1 MFFME
6 DIQKILVVDDERTLC
21 DVLKL
26 NLELEGYK
34 VDVAYSAE
42 EALRMPISSYSLVL
56 LDVMME
62 EMTGLEFT
70 SVIRADEKTK
80 NIPIILCT
88 AKDAENDIID
98 GFLCGADDYI
108 KKPFSMKELVLRV
121 KSVLRRIDN
130 SYKSTGQII
139 KYKTLELDLDE
150 KECRIDGKG
159 VSFTKKEFE
168 ILRLLL
174 TSPDKIYSREEILDE
189 VWDDD
194 VYVVDRTIDV
204 NINRIRKKMG
214 VYGNNVITKQ
224 GYGYG
229 FKKEE

>member
-1 MFFME
+1 ME
-6 DIQKILVVDDERTLC
+6 DTQRILVVDDERTLC

-34 VDVAYSAE
+34 VDVTYSAE
-42 EALRMPISSYSLVL
+42 EAQRMPLSSYSLIL

-62 EMTGLEFT
+62 EMTGIELT
-70 SVIRADEKTK
+70 TIIRADERTR
-80 NIPIILCT
+80 NVPIILCT

-121 KSVLRRIDN
+121 KSVLRRSSQPKESN
-130 SYKSTGQII
+130 EQKI
-139 KYKTLELDLDE
+139 KYKTLELDLG
-150 KECRIDGKG
+150 KRECRIDGTD
-159 VSFTKKEFE
+159 VSFTKKEFD
-168 ILRLLL
+168 ILKMLLN
-174 TSPDKIYSREEILDE
+174 TPDKIFSREEILDE

-204 NINRIRKKMG
+204 NINRLRKKMG
-214 VYGNNVITKQ
+214 VYGNNIITKQ

-229 FKKEE
+229 FKKEK

>member
-1 MFFME
+1 ME

-121 KSVLRRIDN
+121 KSVLRR
-130 SYKSTGQII
+130 SSKSKKMDEQTI
-139 KYKTLELDLDE
+139 KYKTLELDIE
-150 KECRIDGKG
+150 KRECRIDGTD
-159 VSFTKKEFE
+159 VSFTKKEFD
-168 ILRLLL
+168 ILKMLLS
-174 TSPDKIYSREEILDE
+174 TPDKIFSREEILDE

-204 NINRIRKKMG
+204 NINRLRKKMG
-214 VYGNNVITKQ
+214 VYGNNIITKQ

-229 FKKEE
+229 FKKEK